1 MPTRSARAGPPIE
14 SKTSSPST
22 LPLIARGTH
31 TRAWISSS
39 LPAGARTAGVV
50 THTGGVSTTTGASA
64 AETGSA
70 FIVRLPLPTAGWE
83 RSIST
88 AVRRAC
94 CSRAK
99 CRQPAPA
106 RSSMRSMPPPT
117 SNSVV
122 GAVDESA
129 SMNRQCSASVAS
141 DVESGLATIEP
152 VASTPRS
159 HASRSTCPPMAAA
172 RRKHSI
178 ATAGSATAASACRT
192 SCWASA
198 SIAATGRLPSAEGGS
213 RPSRLASSANTP
225 SASARAEAISN
236 GMSPRT
242 RSCTCAV
249 TAGSP
254 LSSTS
259 EWARKDSSVSEI
271 PPVTRLCRN
280 GRSPPGETSQA

>member
-14 SKTSSPST
+14 SNTSSPST
-22 LPLIARGTH
+22 LPLIGRGTQ

-39 LPAGARTAGVV
+39 LPAGTRIAGDV
-50 THTGGVSTTTGASA
+50 TQTGGVSTTTGVSL
-64 AETGSA
+64 TDVGSA
-70 FIVRLPLPTAGWE
+70 FMVRLPLPTAGWE

-88 AVRRAC
+88 AVRRDC

-99 CRQPAPA
+99 CRQPASA
-106 RSSMRSMPPPT
+106 RSSMRSMPPPA
-117 SNSVV
+117 SSSVAGTV
-122 GAVDESA
+122 PASA

-159 HASRSTCPPMAAA
+159 HASLSTCPPMAAA
-172 RRKHSI
+172 RRRLSI
-178 ATAGSATAASACRT
+178 ATAGSAAAASACCMSR
-192 SCWASA
+192 WASA
-198 SIAATGRLPSAEGGS
+198 SIAATGRLPSAAGGS
-213 RPSRLASSANTP
+213 RPSRLASSAKTLT
-225 SASARAEAISN
+225 ASARAEASSS
-236 GMSPRT
+236 GTSSRT

-254 LSSTS
+254 LSRIS
-259 EWARKDSSVSEI
+259 ECARKDSSVIEI